1 MAGRRGEFR
10 VHHHSWR
17 RIGVKAVPAHARP
30 SPAPPLSLAPLQGC
44 RVVNLAVNVPGPVAA
59 ARLQALGATV
69 CKVEPPGGD
78 PLATAAPAWYRSLTA
93 GQEVRRLDLKSAAGR
108 EELYRLLAGA
118 DLLLTAQ
125 RPSALTRLGLSPAE
139 LGRRFPHLAHVAIV
153 GYPAPRQEEPGH
165 DLTYLAEAGLLDP
178 PALPRT
184 LLADLAGAERAVAAA
199 LALLLARQRGLPL
212 HPVEVS
218 LAEAASAL
226 AEPLRHGLTAP
237 GGLLGGGLPFY
248 RCYPAREGWVA
259 VAALEPHFAQRLLAE
274 LLEDGELLED
284 TGQGTGSD
292 PPPEESTAP
301 PGDPQGTWDTPTWD
315 TPFPTPGARGGL
327 LQDASSGAALPMEVE
342 ARLAAAF
349 RRRTAEEWEA
359 WARSRDLPIAA
370 VRAVARREAPAGR

>member
-1 MAGRRGEFR
+1 M
-10 VHHHSWR
+10 
-17 RIGVKAVPAHARP
+17 
-30 SPAPPLSLAPLQGC
+30 APLQGC